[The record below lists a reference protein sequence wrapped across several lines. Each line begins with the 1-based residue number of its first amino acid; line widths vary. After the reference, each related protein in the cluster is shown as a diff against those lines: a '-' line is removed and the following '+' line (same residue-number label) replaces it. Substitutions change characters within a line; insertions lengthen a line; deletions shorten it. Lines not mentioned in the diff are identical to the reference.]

1 MFASKR
7 NAMENQIKIRRYEF
21 DWLRVLAFSLLIFYH
36 TGMYFVSW
44 DWHVKNPVLS
54 QTLEVPMIF
63 MSQWRMSLIF
73 LVSGVGV
80 YFALGFRSAGTFAKD
95 RLKRILLPLVIAMLL
110 VVPPQIYF
118 ERVVQGT
125 ATDYLSFYPSVFE
138 FEPYPEGNFS
148 WHHLWYLTYIFCYSL
163 LLLPLLVYLRRVSIQ
178 AVGIPNWVLLA
189 VPALWL
195 STGGILLNERFPATN
210 ALIDDWANHFLYIT
224 VFLIGFILMKFPQ
237 LQEKVRKLRW
247 FSLGLAAST
256 LTILYTFYWFK
267 DIDLNGIELSLYYA
281 LKQSNRWFWLMVI
294 LGFAMQHLNLKH
306 KFLAQ
311 ANEMV
316 YPFYILHQTVIVALG
331 YYLLQADWSIGLK
344 FSVISLSTFIICFL
358 LIKYLI
364 MPLNWLRLPFGMKT
378 IQRETQYPAGLH
390 AEKIKEKEQLVSN

>member
-1 MFASKR
+1 
-7 NAMENQIKIRRYEF
+7 MENQIKIRRYEF

-54 QTLEVPMIF
+54 ETLEVPMIF

-95 RLKRILLPLVIAMLL
+95 RLKRILLPLVIGMLL
-110 VVPPQIYF
+110 VVPPQVYF
-118 ERVVQGT
+118 ERAVQGT
-125 ATDYLSFYPSVFE
+125 ATDYFSFYPSVFE

-163 LLLPLLVYLRRVSIQ
+163 LLLPLLVYLRRVNTQ
-178 AVGIPNWVLLA
+178 VAGIRNWVLLA

-210 ALIDDWANHFLYIT
+210 ALVDDWANHFLYIT
-224 VFLIGFILMKFPQ
+224 VFLIGFVLMKFPQ

-294 LGFAMQHLNLKH
+294 LGFAMQHLNVKH

-331 YYLLQADWSIGLK
+331 YYLMQADWSIGLK

-364 MPLNWLRLPFGMKT
+364 MPVNWLRLPFGMKP

-390 AEKIKEKEQLVSN
+390 AEKIKEKEQLVSNYNL

>member
-1 MFASKR
+1 
-7 NAMENQIKIRRYEF
+7 MENQIKIRRYEF

-54 QTLEVPMIF
+54 ETLEVPMIF

-95 RLKRILLPLVIAMLL
+95 RLKRILLPLVIGMLL
-110 VVPPQIYF
+110 VVPPQVYF
-118 ERVVQGT
+118 ERAVQGT
-125 ATDYLSFYPSVFE
+125 ATDYFSFYPSVFE

-163 LLLPLLVYLRRVSIQ
+163 LLLPLLVYLRRVNTQVASIQ
-178 AVGIPNWVLLA
+178 NWVLLT
-189 VPALWL
+189 VPAFWL

-210 ALIDDWANHFLYIT
+210 ALVDDWANHFLYIT
-224 VFLIGFILMKFPQ
+224 VFLIGFVLMKFPQ

-294 LGFAMQHLNLKH
+294 LGFAMQHLNVKH

-331 YYLLQADWSIGLK
+331 YYLMQADWSIGLK
-344 FSVISLSTFIICFL
+344 FSVISLSTFIVCFL

-364 MPLNWLRLPFGMKT
+364 MPVNWLRLPFGMKP
-378 IQRETQYPAGLH
+378 IQRETKYPAGLH
-390 AEKIKEKEQLVSN
+390 AEKIKEKEQLVRN

>member
-378 IQRETQYPAGLH
+378 VQRETPYPAGLH
-390 AEKIKEKEQLVSN
+390 AEKIKEQEQLVRN

>member
-1 MFASKR
+1 
-7 NAMENQIKIRRYEF
+7 MENQIKIRRYEF